1 MLLLRLRCATLVSV
15 SYSNY
20 WISIDYQ
27 LIETFF
33 NYSKAI
39 NWQEFWNFFKW
50 QGMEFFLW
58 FLFVLLVN
66 DIVYAWILFWNFHLI
81 NVQLSCYFVWT
92 GIHPTKKSESDLLFR
107 NHLTV
112 MPCPLWDTYRDNIG
126 VYNLYGFNTRLQMGI
141 K

>member
-15 SYSNY
+15 SYSNH
-20 WISIDYQ
+20 WIWIDYQ

-81 NVQLSCYFVWT
+81 NVNWVAILFERGYIQQKRVKVIYYLETIWLLCRVLCEILIATTSVCIIFM
-92 GIHPTKKSESDLLFR
+92 DL
-107 NHLTV
+107 T
-112 MPCPLWDTYRDNIG
+112 PGYKWE
-126 VYNLYGFNTRLQMGI
+126 
-141 K
+141 